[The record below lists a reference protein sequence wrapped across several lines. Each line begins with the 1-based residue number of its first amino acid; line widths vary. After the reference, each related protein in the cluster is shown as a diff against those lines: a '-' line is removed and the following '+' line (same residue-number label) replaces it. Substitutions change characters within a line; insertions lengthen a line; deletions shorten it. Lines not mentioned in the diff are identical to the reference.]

1 MEIDGPA
8 ALALSPRAVTA
19 LLMLLV
25 LTLVLTP
32 ILLIPDP
39 QCPDRSL
46 LGKMVFLGCRF
57 VEYETGIGWRQP
69 AVDGTDA
76 SASLAADSADGF
88 ALRLLAK
95 RLPGAEPFAAP
106 EVVRALR
113 LTSQQQAKFQDLLDA
128 NAEAL
133 REVDERWHKAS
144 RHDHTA
150 RRQQVLDAARQ
161 EALKILTDS
170 QRAAWLKLAK

>member
-1 MEIDGPA
+1 
-8 ALALSPRAVTA
+8 
-19 LLMLLV
+19 
-25 LTLVLTP
+25 
-32 ILLIPDP
+32 
-39 QCPDRSL
+39 
-46 LGKMVFLGCRF
+46 MVFLGCRF
-57 VEYETGIGWRQP
+57 VEYETGIGCGSLPSMGPMPRQ
-69 AVDGTDA
+69 A
-76 SASLAADSADGF
+76 SPPTRPTVSPCACWPSDC
-88 ALRLLAK
+88 R
-95 RLPGAEPFAAP
+95 AP
-106 EVVRALR
+106 SPSPPPRSCALR